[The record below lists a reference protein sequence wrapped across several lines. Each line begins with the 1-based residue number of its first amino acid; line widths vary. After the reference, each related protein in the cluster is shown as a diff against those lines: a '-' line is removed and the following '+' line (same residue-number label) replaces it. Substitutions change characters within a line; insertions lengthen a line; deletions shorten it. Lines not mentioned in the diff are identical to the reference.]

1 MQDTKN
7 CVHRIASTSTY
18 VSRCCMYIYLP
29 LYRFPVFKFARGL
42 LICGCFDRKFS
53 MRFMRRHA
61 FNLTLPPSQH
71 GPMLSKPFGQVTF
84 LVFEAIIQRGAA
96 RAVSNIDVD
105 AVQLH
110 QQLGHFVQPIL
121 CRHMQQIVSVVVLQ
135 RGEGS
140 GDESSEASRINRG
153 GTLRRCDG
161 PQPSP

>member
-1 MQDTKN
+1 
-7 CVHRIASTSTY
+7 
-18 VSRCCMYIYLP
+18 
-29 LYRFPVFKFARGL
+29 
-42 LICGCFDRKFS
+42 
-53 MRFMRRHA
+53 MRRHA
-61 FNLTLPPSQH
+61 FNLILPPSQH
-71 GPMLSKPFGQVTF
+71 GPMLSKPFGQVMF

-140 GDESSEASRINRG
+140 VDAVRAERRRDQCVHFMETVVAAIGEELFVNDGQRSG
-153 GTLRRCDG
+153 GSGLRLHWWW
-161 PQPSP
+161 